1 MHRNIRNLIIA
12 LGVAVLVLP
21 AAISEGHEREQ
32 HAKQHGPPAS
42 VLQKKAE
49 RKAEHQKKHG
59 AKKVAYVFKGTFNA
73 ADSSVTVLKG
83 NRHVRRAGLVGQ
95 TVVFDLSAARI
106 RVADNN
112 GDGKRDASDLQ
123 DGDKVVVQAR
133 LPRSEPGTG
142 PFAARK
148 LVDQT
153 HKKDASDDQQGDDHH
168 EQGDDQHEQD
178 EPESSDDD

>member
-1 MHRNIRNLIIA
+1 MHRNIRNILIA
-12 LGVAVLVLP
+12 LGVAVLVTP
-21 AAISEGHEREQ
+21 AAISEGRERE
-32 HAKQHGPPAS
+32 QHGPPAS
-42 VLQKKAE
+42 VLEKKAD
-49 RKAEHQKKHG
+49 QKDKHA
-59 AKKVAYVFKGTFNA
+59 AKKVQYVFKGTFHL

-83 NRHVRRAGLVGQ
+83 NKHVRRAGLVGE

-133 LPRSEPGTG
+133 LPRRDPGAG

-153 HKKDASDDQQGDDHH
+153 HKKDTAG
-168 EQGDDQHEQD
+168 D
-178 EPESSDDD
+178 EPEGSDDD

>member
-1 MHRNIRNLIIA
+1 MHRNIRNVLIA

-21 AAISEGHEREQ
+21 AAVSEGHERD
-32 HAKQHGPPAS
+32 QHGPPAS
-42 VLQKKAE
+42 VLEKKAQKKSE
-49 RKAEHQKKHG
+49 RKAKHG
-59 AKKVAYVFKGTFNA
+59 AKKVQYVFKGTFHL

-83 NRHVRRAGLVGQ
+83 NKHVRRAGLVGE

-106 RVADNN
+106 VVADNN
-112 GDGKRDASDLQ
+112 GDGKRDAADLQ

-133 LPRSEPGTG
+133 LPRSEPGAG

-153 HKKDASDDQQGDDHH
+153 HKKAEGDDESEGEKKPEGSDD
-168 EQGDDQHEQD
+168 
-178 EPESSDDD
+178 